1 MLKKNLLEFFTYNLV
16 GIVNTFIGFSIIFT
30 LMFTGISA
38 IKSNIIGYSIGAVV
52 SFYLN
57 KRYTFKNTQNNKKQ
71 IFKFFAV
78 LLVAYILNFL
88 TLQYLLEFVN
98 PYLAQLLSAI
108 VYTLSSFLMAK
119 FLVFKD

>member
-1 MLKKNLLEFFTYNLV
+1 VLKKNLLEFFTYNLV